1 MIPLVDVAPLQDG
14 NRFRGI
20 GTYVRGL
27 LQGLDELGAPHRTL
41 ARPGPA
47 PVPVDRVLDRRGLRV
62 PRRAPRWAMAP
73 APDERVHLTSPSS
86 AHVTVAGPYVATVHD
101 PIPLLFP
108 DWYLRGRAGRRRRRL
123 FDTYLAQ
130 LRGAEH
136 LVAVSRATAEAFG
149 RFLDR
154 PADDFTVTPLA
165 PAPLPEPSGWRWGD
179 GAPYMVVAA
188 THEPHKNLAFALRA
202 VAGVAASRRPAVVVS
217 GVADPGPWR
226 RLARAADELDVAL
239 HHVGHVDRQ
248 RLSDLYAGALA
259 LLMPSLFEGFG
270 LPTLEAMASG
280 TPVVVSDRG
289 ALPEVVG
296 AAGTVLP
303 LDLPVWVAHL
313 EGLATATAR
322 PDPSA
327 GRAHAARF
335 TWRRTA
341 EATLQAHYA
350 P

>member
-1 MIPLVDVAPLQDG
+1 MIPLVDVSPLQDG
-14 NRFRGI
+14 NRLRGI

-27 LQGLDELGAPHRTL
+27 LAGLDALGAEHRTL

-47 PVPVDRVLDRRGLRV
+47 PVPVDRVLDRRGLRL
-62 PRRAPRWAMAP
+62 PRRPARWAVTP

-86 AHVTVAGPYVATVHD
+86 AHVAVAGRYVATVHD

-130 LRGAEH
+130 LRGADR
-136 LVAVSRATAEAFG
+136 LVAVSHATAEAFG

-165 PAPLPEPSGWRWGD
+165 PAPLPDPTGWRWGD
-179 GAPYMVVAA
+179 GAPYVLVAA

-202 VAGVAASRRPAVVVS
+202 VAGIPAGRRPAVVVS

-226 RLARAADELDVAL
+226 LLAQGADELDVAL

-248 RLSDLYAGALA
+248 RLADLYAGALA

-270 LPTLEAMASG
+270 LPTLEAMACG

-296 AAGTVLP
+296 TAGTVLP
-303 LDLPVWVAHL
+303 LELPPWTTHL
-313 EGLATATAR
+313 DAVVTGTAPT
-322 PDPSA
+322 DPAA
-327 GRAHAARF
+327 GRAHAAGF

-341 EATLQAHYA
+341 EATLRAHYA
-350 P
+350 A